1 MAAEETTMA
10 ETSTQSGSAGNY
22 EIIIAPSTGFLRIN
36 WKEMWE
42 YRDLL
47 MILVRRD
54 FLSKYKQ
61 TVLGPLWFVIQP
73 LLTALVMS
81 IAFNGIGNIPT
92 GSAPTLLFNLCALL
106 PWTYFAQNISTGG
119 STFTANAHLFGKVY
133 FPRLVVPISSA
144 ISNLFALALQLGVF
158 LIFFAIF
165 SLRGA
170 SIHMNF
176 SALLIIPLFIITGI
190 FSLGVSLL
198 IAASTAKYRDL
209 SHLTPVLIQLWM
221 FGSAVFYP
229 MRLITDN
236 PSYHWIAWANPMIA
250 VVEATRAVL
259 LSGGNWAQ
267 TPELPAMLGVAV
279 LAGLLSLVLGVIAF
293 NRAERTVVDSV

>member
-1 MAAEETTMA
+1 MTQTKTQAAGA
-10 ETSTQSGSAGNY
+10 EGY
-22 EIIIAPSTGFLRIN
+22 EIVIAPSSGFLRIN
-36 WKEMWE
+36 WREIWE

-47 MILVRRD
+47 FILVRRD

-61 TVLGPLWFVIQP
+61 TVLGPIWFIVQP

-81 IAFNGIGNIPT
+81 IAFNGIGKVPT
-92 GSAPTLLFNLCALL
+92 GKIPPLLFNLCALL
-106 PWTYFAQNISTGG
+106 PWTYFAQNITTGA
-119 STFTANAHLFGKVY
+119 STFTANSHLFGKVY

-144 ISNLFALALQLGVF
+144 VSNLFALALQFGVF
-158 LIFFAIF
+158 LLFFAVF
-165 SLRGA
+165 AMRGA
-170 SIHMNF
+170 PVHMNL
-176 SALLIIPLFIITGI
+176 SALLILPLFVLTGV

-229 MRLITDN
+229 MQSITGN
-236 PSYHWIAWANPMIA
+236 PTYHWVAWANPMTA
-250 VVEATRAVL
+250 VVEASRAVL
-259 LSGGNWAQ
+259 LTGGDWSH
-267 TPELPAMLGVAV
+267 TPELPAMLGIAT
-279 LAGLLSLVLGVIAF
+279 LAGLLALVLGVIAF